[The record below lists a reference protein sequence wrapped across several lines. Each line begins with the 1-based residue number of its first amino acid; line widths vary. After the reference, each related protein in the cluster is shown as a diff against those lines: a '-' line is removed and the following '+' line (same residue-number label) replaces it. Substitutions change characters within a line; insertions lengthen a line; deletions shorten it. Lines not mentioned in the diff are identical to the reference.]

1 MSYHGPGPCSP
12 ARGKARGQQPEVQKS
27 KKRICYGNPDLTN
40 IGIFGKDLSG
50 FVASF
55 PSSLQSALLA
65 GGMEKWQRD
74 GFDSFGAW
82 RRADQK
88 RRDDARRAALAA
100 AASPKT
106 PPPLAMALAMPIA
119 ADARDVYV
127 LASCPGITCSGH
139 GTAHVHQKRVRLA
152 SVPVAPVVGQVAT
165 PVMPLTVT
173 LTDPEAQSPPRR
185 QLQKSG
191 ELLERVEVTSSGSR
205 VHHLERMTPRGSRLT
220 AEYRSPKGM
229 PDPGVSWERSRDAY
243 AKLRLSDTSRSA
255 HAHMKRKA
263 GIPATAQPQAQ
274 VRERVP
280 WGYWNGKWLGD
291 GGEDHFLSLSQHDQ
305 EEMWRLS
312 GGRGAEYFQYM
323 RPLASRSEV

>member
-1 MSYHGPGPCSP
+1 
-12 ARGKARGQQPEVQKS
+12 
-27 KKRICYGNPDLTN
+27 
-40 IGIFGKDLSG
+40 
-50 FVASF
+50 
-55 PSSLQSALLA
+55 
-65 GGMEKWQRD
+65 MEKWQRD

-88 RRDDARRAALAA
+88 RRDDARRAARAA
-100 AASPKT
+100 AASPT
-106 PPPLAMALAMPIA
+106 PPPPLAMALAMPIA
-119 ADARDVYV
+119 TDARDVDV
-127 LASCPGITCSGH
+127 LASCSGITCSGH
-139 GTAHVHQKRVRLA
+139 GTAHVHRKRVRLA

-205 VHHLERMTPRGSRLT
+205 VHHFERMTARGSRLT

-255 HAHMKRKA
+255 HARMKRKA
-263 GIPATAQPQAQ
+263 GIFATAQPQAQ
-274 VRERVP
+274 VRSRVP
-280 WGYWNGKWLGD
+280 WGYWNGKFFGNAGD
-291 GGEDHFLSLSQHDQ
+291 DHFLGGSRQQ
-305 EEMWRLS
+305 FTEEEEEMWRIS
-312 GGRGAEYFQYM
+312 GGRGERSFVAA
-323 RPLASRSEV
+323 LAVGMKM